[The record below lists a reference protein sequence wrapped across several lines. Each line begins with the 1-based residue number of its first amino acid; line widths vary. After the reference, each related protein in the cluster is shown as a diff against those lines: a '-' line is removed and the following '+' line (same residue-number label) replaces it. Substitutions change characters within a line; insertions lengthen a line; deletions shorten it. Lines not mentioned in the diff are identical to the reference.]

1 MLLKIKI
8 IVVDRTRS
16 AFLKEGESFYLKRLR
31 YYVPV
36 EWVEV
41 KPARIIKGKHEEE
54 ILGAEGEA
62 IARKMS
68 ARDFLVA
75 LDRKGDQLD
84 SVELAQWLEPL
95 AQHAPAGV
103 VFLVG
108 GPLGLSRALLER
120 AEKVLSLSRL
130 TLTHEM
136 SRLLLLEQ
144 LYRALTI
151 LKGEKYHK

>member
-1 MLLKIKI
+1 MLKIKV

-16 AFLKEGESFYLKRLR
+16 AFLREGESFYLKRLR
-31 YYVPV
+31 HYVPV
-36 EWVEV
+36 DWVEV
-41 KPARIIKGKHEEE
+41 KPVRILGGKREEE
-54 ILGAEGEA
+54 TLDAEGEA
-62 IARKMS
+62 IGRKIS

-84 SVELAQWLEPL
+84 SMELAQWLEPL
-95 AQHAPAGV
+95 AQQAPAGV
-103 VFLVG
+103 VFLIG

-120 AEKVLSLSRL
+120 AQKVLSLSRM
-130 TLTHEM
+130 TFTHEM
-136 SRLLLLEQ
+136 SRLFLLEQ